1 MSLSRLLSPQKQY
14 SGKVQREK
22 DLETQLS
29 DEVLAQHVQGP
40 GLHPQTLKKQT
51 QKKDKAEGRKAKERR
66 EEGGVRGG
74 KSSSLHQWRWL
85 RFP

>member
-29 DEVLAQHVQGP
+29 AEVLAQHVQGP

-51 QKKDKAEGRKAKERR
+51 QKKTRLKEGKQKK
-66 EEGGVRGG
+66 GG
-74 KSSSLHQWRWL
+74 KKGE
-85 RFP
+85 